1 MRNLEVP
8 VSTYYVVF
16 QGDGGGKSESG
27 SKPPQKSLGLPT
39 KPPKISGPK
48 INPQKTHAEFFQ
60 ALKISRKQTEVWL

>member
-1 MRNLEVP
+1 MRR
-8 VSTYYVVF
+8 
-16 QGDGGGKSESG
+16 GGGGGKTESG
-27 SKPPQKSLGLPT
+27 FQVTGMIEWVQKIKAPPKILRASN